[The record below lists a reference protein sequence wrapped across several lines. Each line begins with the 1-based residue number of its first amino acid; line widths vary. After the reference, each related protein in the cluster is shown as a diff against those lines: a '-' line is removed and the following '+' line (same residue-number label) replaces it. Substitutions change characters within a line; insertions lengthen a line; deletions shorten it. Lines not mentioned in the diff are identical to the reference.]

1 VSILINIYHNSVKSP
16 SLERLVKPKK
26 GAWVHVE
33 SPDKVSLERLA
44 EEFSL
49 DIDLLQDGMDI
60 NESPRIEQEGQNLYI
75 FTRYC
80 LPENQQ
86 MTTSPLL
93 IIYTAENLLT
103 ICRTGFNEVERI
115 VNLPNVFTSKRTQLI
130 LQILSEVN
138 QGFKLRIN
146 EVSRKIL
153 RMRSRLDRAH
163 IDNKDFLSILD
174 LEEDLNDLLWV
185 MDPMEVVLNNL
196 LTGRYIK
203 LYEEDEEL
211 IEDLSLSTKELIQ
224 LTRSRLTAMQNI
236 RDAYNTIA
244 TNNLNKAFRLLTS
257 IAILIGSAT
266 MITSLYG
273 MNVRLPFAESK
284 DAFWLV
290 FGMVVTVVG
299 LVIWLFR
306 RQRWL

>member
-1 VSILINIYHNSVKSP
+1 MVTIYHSSVKTP
-16 SLERLVKPKK
+16 QLQRLAKPKK

-33 SPDKVSLERLA
+33 SPDEELLEQIA
-44 EEFSL
+44 AQFNL
-49 DIDLLQDGMDI
+49 DIDLLNDGMDV
-60 NESPRIEQEGQNLYI
+60 NESPRIEKENGTLYV

-86 MTTSPLL
+86 PTTSPLL
-93 IIYTAENLLT
+93 IVCNESNLITLCPAMFSEAEK
-103 ICRTGFNEVERI
+103 I
-115 VNLPNVFTSKRTQLI
+115 VNLPSIYTSKRTQLI
-130 LQILSEVN
+130 LQILSEIN
-138 QGFKLRIN
+138 LEFKIRIN
-146 EVSRKIL
+146 DVSRKIT
-153 RMRSRLDRAH
+153 RMRSRLDKAH
-163 IDNKDFLSILD
+163 IDNRDFLSILD

-185 MDPMEVVLNNL
+185 MEPMESVLNNL

-211 IEDLSLSTKELIQ
+211 IEDLSLGTKELIQ
-224 LTRSRLTAMQNI
+224 LARSRLTAMQNI
-236 RDAYNTIA
+236 RDAYSTIA

-257 IAILIGSAT
+257 IAILIGTAT

-273 MNVRLPFAESK
+273 MNVRLPFADSK

-290 FGMVVTVVG
+290 FAIVVAVVTLVV
-299 LVIWLFR
+299 ILFR